1 MASHTITLGDGTDD
15 TGTSW
20 FTSATDDYIISDVT
34 TSNTGTYVSGGFDS
48 LGNPYTSKPILIVD
62 VTVRVG
68 GNATSLGGPVS
79 NGSYQPLLS
88 TQSDGTPSSTAG
100 GNVTP
105 GGSTVSADTDS
116 NFQFAAFT
124 NTKYYYG
131 FRERG
136 VGGNIVYG
144 RGGSSGSIWQNGTL
158 RQSNSRISG
167 RIVQNS
173 IPNEPTN
180 FAVNVA
186 SITPTG
192 MQFTWTAPT
201 DNGGASS
208 SIKGYRINYKA
219 NSASLWSVLVANT
232 GSTSTS
238 ATVTG
243 LSPSTNYDFQV
254 AALNDATDLHNS
266 SDYSSITAHVG
277 VRSSTV
283 TVSTIADHQLK
294 VWVVP
299 EGGGSGEF
307 KKGVVK
313 VWVVPEGGGP
323 GQFKTVANTNVSVWT
338 GTEFKNVKL
347 T

>member
-1 MASHTITLGDGTDD
+1 MASHDITLGDGLSDN
-15 TGTSW
+15 GTSW

-48 LGNPYTSKPILIVD
+48 LGNDYTSRPILIVD
-62 VTVRVG
+62 VTVRAG
-68 GNATSLGGPVS
+68 GNAISLGGPVS
-79 NGSYQPLLS
+79 TGRYQALIS
-88 TQSDGTPSSTAG
+88 TQDDGTPNTRSG
-100 GNVTP
+100 GAETP
-105 GGSTVSADTDS
+105 GATTESISTDG
-116 NFQFAAFT
+116 NFKYKAFS

-131 FRERG
+131 FQELG
-136 VGGNIVYG
+136 TGSSIVYG

-167 RIVQNS
+167 RITQSS
-173 IPNEPTN
+173 IPNAPTN
-180 FAVNVA
+180 FAVNVS

-201 DNGGASS
+201 DDGGDSCT
-208 SIKGYRINYKA
+208 INGYRINYKA

-232 GSTSTS
+232 GSTATS

-243 LSPSTNYDFQV
+243 LSPSTSYDFQV
-254 AALNDATDLHNS
+254 AALNDVTDLHNS

-283 TVSTIADHQLK
+283 TATTIADHQL
-294 VWVVP
+294 
-299 EGGGSGEF
+299 
-307 KKGVVK
+307 K